1 MERNTKMIAMKKI
14 CRLYTAAALLMLVS
28 LTGCVK
34 DLDQQPYVQETS
46 ASVYAKAENYK
57 KVMAKVYASLA
68 IGGQEKGDGNPD
80 LSGRAANSYLRIY
93 FNMQELPTDEVVYTW
108 GGGDALNPLQFI
120 TWNTTDE
127 WSAAMYYR
135 ILYTVGLCNEY
146 LRNAKDAQIS
156 KFTPAEVA
164 DIQGQR
170 NDVRF
175 IRALAWSHAIDLFG
189 IPPFVTE
196 DDPVGAFFP
205 KQTTRSDLFNYIE
218 KELKEL
224 AAALP
229 DRAQAEAGRAN
240 KGAAYALL
248 AKLYLNAEVYTGTG
262 KYTECI
268 EAAKNAIAQ
277 GYSLEPTYSKLFNAD
292 NDKRSNEIIFAIQQD
307 GLNTTTWG
315 GTTYL
320 VCGPIVGSMAA
331 TDYGVQSGW
340 SSIRTTPQFVS
351 LFPDVTGATDKRARF
366 HTDGQ
371 SLDINDPTLQTDGYG
386 LTKFTNK
393 TDAGGNGSN
402 FAEGLVDTD
411 FPVLRLADVYLMYAE
426 AVLRGGTG
434 GSTVTALDYVNQ
446 IRTRAYNGSNAGN
459 ISQADLT
466 LNFILAER
474 GRELFWECTRRTD
487 LVRYGRFTGNTY
499 LWQWKGGVKAGTTV
513 HARYNVFPI
522 PATDRAAN
530 PNLQQN
536 KDY

>member
-1 MERNTKMIAMKKI
+1 MKKFDQ
-14 CRLYTAAALLMLVS
+14 LYTGFVLALMLLLGS
-28 LTGCVK
+28 CVK
-34 DLDQQPYVQETS
+34 DLDQQPYIQETS
-46 ASVYAKAENYK
+46 ASVYAKASNYK
-57 KVMAKVYASLA
+57 LVMAKVYASLA
-68 IGGQEKGDGNPD
+68 IGGQEKGDGNAD

-93 FNMQELPTDEVVYTW
+93 FNLQELPTDEAVYTW
-108 GGGDALNPLQFI
+108 GGGDALNPVQFI
-120 TWNTTDE
+120 TWNTTEE

-146 LRNAKDAQIS
+146 LRNAKDEQIS
-156 KFTPAEVA
+156 RFTAAEVA
-164 DIQGQR
+164 DIQAQR

-175 IRALAWSHAIDLFG
+175 IRAVAWSHALDLFG

-196 DDPVGAFFP
+196 EDPVGAFFP
-205 KQTTRSDLFNYIE
+205 KQIKRADLFTYVE
-218 KELKEL
+218 SELKAV

-229 DRAQAEAGRAN
+229 ARAAAETGRAN

-248 AKLYLNAEVYTGTG
+248 TKLYLNAAVYTGTG

-268 EAAKNAIAQ
+268 AAANQVIAE
-277 GYSLEPTYSKLFNAD
+277 GYTLEPTFGKLFNAD
-292 NDKRSNEIIFAIQQD
+292 NDKRTNEIIFALQQD
-307 GLNTTTWG
+307 GQNTTTWG

-331 TDYGVQSGW
+331 TNLGVQSGW
-340 SSIRTTPQFVS
+340 SSFRTRPQFVG
-351 LFPDVTGATDKRARF
+351 LFPDVTGATDTRARF

-386 LTKFTNK
+386 LTKYTNK
-393 TDAGGNGSN
+393 TDVGANGSN
-402 FAEGLVDTD
+402 YAEGLVDTD
-411 FPVLRLADVYLMYAE
+411 FPLIRLADVYLMYAE

-434 GSTVTALDYVNQ
+434 GSAATALNYVNL

-459 ISQADLT
+459 IQPADLN

-499 LWQWKGGVKAGTTV
+499 LWQWKGGVKGGTSV
-513 HARYNVFPI
+513 AERYNVYPI
-522 PATDRAAN
+522 PASDRAAN
-530 PNLQQN
+530 PNLAQN
-536 KDY
+536 LDY

>member
-1 MERNTKMIAMKKI
+1 MKKNN
-14 CRLYTAAALLMLVS
+14 RLYSGFALLMLLLLGS
-28 LTGCVK
+28 CVK

-68 IGGQEKGDGNPD
+68 IGGQEKGDGNAD
-80 LSGRAANSYLRIY
+80 LSGRAANAYLRIY
-93 FNMQELPTDEVVYTW
+93 FNVQELPTDEAVYTW
-108 GGGDALNPLQFI
+108 GGGDALNPIQFI

-127 WSAAMYYR
+127 WSSAMYYR
-135 ILYTVGLCNEY
+135 ILYTVGLCNEF
-146 LRNAKDAQIS
+146 LRNAKDDKIS
-156 KFTPAEVA
+156 QFTDAEVA
-164 DIQGQR
+164 DIQAQR

-175 IRALAWSHAIDLFG
+175 IRALAWSHALDLFG
-189 IPPFVTE
+189 IPPFITE

-205 KQTTRSDLFNYIE
+205 PQIKRADLFSYVE
-218 KELKEL
+218 KELKEI

-229 DRAQAEAGRAN
+229 DRAQAEEGRAN

-268 EAAKNAIAQ
+268 TAANEVIAQ
-277 GYSLEPTYSKLFNAD
+277 GYTLEPTYSKLFNAD
-292 NDKRSNEIIFAIQQD
+292 NDKRTNEIIFAIQQD
-307 GLNTTTWG
+307 GQNTTTWG

-331 TDYGVQSGW
+331 TDLGVQSGW
-340 SSIRTTPQFVS
+340 SSFRTTPQFVS
-351 LFPDVTGATDKRARF
+351 LFNDVTGTTDRRARF

-371 SLDINDPTLQTDGYG
+371 SLQINDPTLQTDGYG
-386 LTKFTNK
+386 LTKYTNK

-402 FAEGLVDTD
+402 YAEGLVDTD

-426 AVLRGGTG
+426 AVLRGGSGGNTG
-434 GSTVTALDYVNQ
+434 TALNYVNL

-459 ISQADLT
+459 INLSDLN

-487 LVRYGRFTGNTY
+487 LIRYGRFAGNTY
-499 LWQWKGGVKAGTTV
+499 LWQWKGGVKDGTTIPE
-513 HARYNVFPI
+513 RYNVYPI
-522 PATDRAAN
+522 PAADRAAN
-530 PNLQQN
+530 PNLDQN
-536 KDY
+536 QDY

>member
-1 MERNTKMIAMKKI
+1 MKKI
-14 CRLYTAAALLMLVS
+14 NQLYTGLALSMLLLLS
-28 LTGCVK
+28 SCVK
-34 DLDQQPYVQETS
+34 DLEQQPYVQETS

-68 IGGQEKGDGNPD
+68 IGGQEKGDGNAD
-80 LSGRAANSYLRIY
+80 LSGRAANAYLRIY
-93 FNMQELPTDEVVYTW
+93 FNMQELPTDEAVYTW

-127 WSAAMYYR
+127 WSSAMYYR
-135 ILYTVGLCNEY
+135 ILYTVGLCNEF
-146 LRNAKDAQIS
+146 LRNAKDEQIS
-156 KFTPAEVA
+156 KFSATEIA
-164 DIQGQR
+164 DIQAQR

-175 IRALAWSHAIDLFG
+175 IRAVAWSHALDLFG

-205 KQTTRSDLFNYIE
+205 KQTKRVDLFNYVE
-218 KELKEL
+218 KELKAI

-229 DRAQAEAGRAN
+229 GRTEAEAGRAS

-248 AKLYLNAEVYTGTG
+248 AKLYLNAAVYTGTD
-262 KYTECI
+262 KYSECI
-268 EAAKNAIAQ
+268 TAANEVIAEGYTLEA
-277 GYSLEPTYSKLFNAD
+277 TYSKLFNAD
-292 NDKRSNEIIFAIQQD
+292 NDKRTNEIIFAIQQD
-307 GLNTTTWG
+307 GLNTTSWG

-320 VCGPIVGSMAA
+320 VCGPIVGNMAA
-331 TDYGVQSGW
+331 TDLGVQSGW

-351 LFPDVTGATDKRARF
+351 LFTDVTGATDKRARF

-371 SLDINDPTLQTDGYG
+371 SLEINDVTLQTDGYG

-402 FAEGLVDTD
+402 YAEGLVDTD
-411 FPVLRLADVYLMYAE
+411 FPMLRLADVYLMYAE

-434 GSTVTALDYVNQ
+434 GNNTTALDYVNK
-446 IRTRAYNGSNAGN
+446 IRTRAYNGSHAGD
-459 ISQADLT
+459 ISLGDLN
-466 LNFILAER
+466 LNFILSER

-487 LVRYGRFTGNTY
+487 LIRFGRFTGNTY
-499 LWQWKGGVKAGTTV
+499 LWQWKGGVKAGTSV
-513 HARYNVFPI
+513 HQRYNVYPI
-522 PATDRAAN
+522 PAADRAAN

-536 KDY
+536 TDY